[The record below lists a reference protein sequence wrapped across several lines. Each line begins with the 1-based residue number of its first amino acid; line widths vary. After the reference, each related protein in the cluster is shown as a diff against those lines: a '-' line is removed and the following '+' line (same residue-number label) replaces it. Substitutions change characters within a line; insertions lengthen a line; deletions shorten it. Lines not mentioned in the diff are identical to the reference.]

1 MSAEPVAAPVETTTS
16 TQAPRERAPRIDF
29 DSMSIEELKA
39 FLEQPLE
46 KVPMPNKKAMEEE
59 CEKIDAEIKKRK
71 ERFDEIKAEKDIIRS
86 GYTLRSVGYKYKV
99 LIDRL
104 LTRRR
109 LKLERLCMP
118 AIRSSLLRDAFMS
131 TR

>member
-1 MSAEPVAAPVETTTS
+1 MSAEPVAAPAETTAP

-46 KVPMPNKKAMEEE
+46 KVPMPNKKAMEDE
-59 CEKIDAEIKKRK
+59 CGKIEAEIQKRRA
-71 ERFDEIKAEKDIIRS
+71 RFDEIKAEKEMIRA
-86 GYTLRSVGYKYKV
+86 GFTLRQVGCSYQV

-104 LTRRR
+104 LTKRR
-109 LKLERLCMP
+109 LKLELLYSL
-118 AIRSSLLRDAFMS
+118 AIRSLLLRDAPTS
-131 TR
+131 TS